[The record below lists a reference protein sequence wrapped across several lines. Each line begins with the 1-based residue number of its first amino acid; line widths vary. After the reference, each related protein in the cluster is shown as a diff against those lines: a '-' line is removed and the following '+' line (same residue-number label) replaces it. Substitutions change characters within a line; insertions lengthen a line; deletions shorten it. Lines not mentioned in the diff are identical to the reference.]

1 MRWLGSY
8 VRELALKG
16 GLQLLGLGGASL
28 LVPSNHLVRTSRSGM
43 VRRSVVFRGSKA
55 HGAMLGTA
63 LLLREPL
70 LDDANHKAKTV
81 LASGTKVSNASGFG

>member
-8 VRELALKG
+8 VRGLAPKG
-16 GLQLLGLGGASL
+16 VLQMFGLGGASL
-28 LVPSNHLVRTSRSGM
+28 LVPSIHLVRASRRGM

-63 LLLREPL
+63 LLLRE
-70 LDDANHKAKTV
+70 T
-81 LASGTKVSNASGFG
+81 LAI